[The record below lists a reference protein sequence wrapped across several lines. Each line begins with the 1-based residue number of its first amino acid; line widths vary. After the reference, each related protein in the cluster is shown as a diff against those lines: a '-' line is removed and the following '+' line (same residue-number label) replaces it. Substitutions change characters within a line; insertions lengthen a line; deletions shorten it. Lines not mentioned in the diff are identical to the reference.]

1 MSPDPCLKIGVLKEI
16 WKMTAELTSHFIEIK
31 EPVSSGPVSKFWIR
45 PTVSTGPLATK
56 RN

>member
-56 RN
+56 